1 MISWGHF
8 DLLWANDRL
17 VYILKE
23 QIDECNAICIGWTFS
38 FFRTFHS
45 QTYGT
50 KIISDNVEK
59 LLIVFN
65 SFATREFHNIILIN
79 CDILAKSPQASKL
92 TILDITNT
100 TTIVVVNLGK
110 SMTFIM

>member
-1 MISWGHF
+1 MISRGHF

-23 QIDECNAICIGWTFS
+23 QIYECNAICIGWAFS
-38 FFRTFHS
+38 FFLTFHS
-45 QTYGT
+45 QTYRT
-50 KIISDNVEK
+50 KIINDNVER
-59 LLIVFN
+59 LFIVFN

-79 CDILAKSPQASKL
+79 CDILTKSKKK
-92 TILDITNT
+92 TILDITKT

>member
-23 QIDECNAICIGWTFS
+23 QIYECIAIFIEWTFS
-38 FFRTFHS
+38 FFLTFHS

-50 KIISDNVEK
+50 KIISDNVK
-59 LLIVFN
+59 RLLIVFD
-65 SFATREFHNIILIN
+65 SFATRGFHNIILIS
-79 CDILAKSPQASKL
+79 CDILAKNHLKQ
-92 TILDITNT
+92 
-100 TTIVVVNLGK
+100 VN
-110 SMTFIM
+110 